1 MENFEISEE
10 ELEDEQPIDQFEK
23 LK

>member
-10 ELEDEQPIDQFEK
+10 ELEDEQPIDQFEN